1 MELIFLILL
10 LLPFKVLLYY
20 TKFLRNG
27 SPFYSS
33 GSHNL
38 RDYNFF
44 IEADYGQIVEIELIN
59 ITSNISDANPYC
71 YFELTEY
78 KGLPNNYLVGYDSHD
93 KFNLNRLIL
102 TFGIQ
107 SQKCIYLGFIVKPS
121 STITKFSIKVTV
133 ETFPDWTY
141 YTESDSPSEV
151 GMMYNNLVYKFYVP
165 AQYDQSVDIKLTRK
179 NKITQEQNIKCYE
192 YLEKNSRAELEKKK
206 SILQFNSDKK
216 YFTYSYRL
224 TNLNATYFAFEM
236 KPSHLMED
244 VEVIL
249 TVISPKTFEY
259 DLEDGKKTKIENLS
273 TKNTYRY
280 YIKVK
285 NGYGMDITIYKKK
298 DSSILLSIPFYEYL
312 NRTSKN
318 FLTKKN
324 INFVRGHNY
333 EETYYFYIISNPSTN
348 ILLLEIKPDNENEY
362 IWQSFS
368 LSIKTRYIP
377 PDFEYNLTSGIT
389 QYLENLSSLYIYKFY
404 IPAKHEEKVEIE
416 FTSEDK
422 FNTDKDQ
429 KITFYEYY
437 ERERKDDLH
446 TKSEN
451 LVYNFYHNS
460 YLSFISLDNNYDF
473 SVQYLAFE
481 IKPNFNMTSIN
492 VTATIPGKIINIKNG
507 QQLYFQA
514 LYKES
519 IYRFSLDCE
528 YTDYLVFELT
538 KTYNLHLEDIRL
550 NFLEYKSKDEKE
562 TKKTRDYFIY
572 DVLSKSF
579 KIIYAIQDILSNY
592 LLIELEMSDYYLFS
606 VNLKANIIKYN
617 SKIDLIYES
626 SKFIQYLIN
635 NLPYRFY
642 VKAKYQQKIYLE
654 FDVSSSY
661 ISKKQL
667 LNVIEYSDNNSKKKL
682 SNITKEFYTVD
693 SYSFSIDKLYLKEPY
708 IVSKPK
714 TNYIAFEI
722 RPLCDLK
729 SIIVNSAVKEN
740 YPEFDANE
748 GSSTYLG
755 YIKANQMIIIN
766 LYTRFNTTL
775 NIEFRKND
783 KEYSKEQSIN
793 IYELNHKYSL
803 ERLRS
808 RKLELSY
815 DNDKNSYKISYTV
828 MDISTH
834 CISIEFETIHDM
846 KEVNLRIN
854 MEDKDYD
861 NDKLYWIILLYGG
874 IGIVAIIFII
884 IFIKGIIAC
893 TNKKNTDIK
902 NIEERARQSLPLIPK
917 N

>member
-78 KGLPNNYLVGYDSHD
+78 KGLPNDYLVGYDSHD

-206 SILQFNSDKK
+206 SILQFDSDKK

-318 FLTKKN
+318 FLTKK
-324 INFVRGHNY
+324 
-333 EETYYFYIISNPSTN
+333 
-348 ILLLEIKPDNENEY
+348 
-362 IWQSFS
+362 
-368 LSIKTRYIP
+368 
-377 PDFEYNLTSGIT
+377 
-389 QYLENLSSLYIYKFY
+389 
-404 IPAKHEEKVEIE
+404 
-416 FTSEDK
+416 
-422 FNTDKDQ
+422 
-429 KITFYEYY
+429 
-437 ERERKDDLH
+437 
-446 TKSEN
+446 
-451 LVYNFYHNS
+451 
-460 YLSFISLDNNYDF
+460 
-473 SVQYLAFE
+473 
-481 IKPNFNMTSIN
+481 
-492 VTATIPGKIINIKNG
+492 
-507 QQLYFQA
+507 
-514 LYKES
+514 
-519 IYRFSLDCE
+519 
-528 YTDYLVFELT
+528 
-538 KTYNLHLEDIRL
+538 
-550 NFLEYKSKDEKE
+550 
-562 TKKTRDYFIY
+562 
-572 DVLSKSF
+572 
-579 KIIYAIQDILSNY
+579 
-592 LLIELEMSDYYLFS
+592 
-606 VNLKANIIKYN
+606 KY
-617 SKIDLIYES
+617 
-626 SKFIQYLIN
+626 
-635 NLPYRFY
+635 
-642 VKAKYQQKIYLE
+642 
-654 FDVSSSY
+654 
-661 ISKKQL
+661 
-667 LNVIEYSDNNSKKKL
+667 
-682 SNITKEFYTVD
+682 
-693 SYSFSIDKLYLKEPY
+693 
-708 IVSKPK
+708 
-714 TNYIAFEI
+714 
-722 RPLCDLK
+722 
-729 SIIVNSAVKEN
+729 
-740 YPEFDANE
+740 
-748 GSSTYLG
+748 
-755 YIKANQMIIIN
+755 
-766 LYTRFNTTL
+766 
-775 NIEFRKND
+775 
-783 KEYSKEQSIN
+783 
-793 IYELNHKYSL
+793 
-803 ERLRS
+803 
-808 RKLELSY
+808 
-815 DNDKNSYKISYTV
+815 
-828 MDISTH
+828 
-834 CISIEFETIHDM
+834 
-846 KEVNLRIN
+846 
-854 MEDKDYD
+854 
-861 NDKLYWIILLYGG
+861 
-874 IGIVAIIFII
+874 
-884 IFIKGIIAC
+884 
-893 TNKKNTDIK
+893 
-902 NIEERARQSLPLIPK
+902 
-917 N
+917 